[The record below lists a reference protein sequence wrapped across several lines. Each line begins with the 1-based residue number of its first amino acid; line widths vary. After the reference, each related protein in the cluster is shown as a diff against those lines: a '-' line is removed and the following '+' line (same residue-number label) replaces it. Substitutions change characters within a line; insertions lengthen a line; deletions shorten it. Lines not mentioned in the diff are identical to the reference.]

1 MKELGKILSEIKWK
15 TSRSSGAGGQH
26 VNKVETRVE
35 LLWNVAQSE
44 AVSPE
49 QIQIIFQKLATYIN
63 KKGVMSVACDSNR
76 SQLKN
81 KELAEKK
88 FEKLL
93 IAAFKEKKKRKATKP
108 SKAAI
113 NERIKSKEIK
123 SEVKKGRGKNFLRF
137 SDGD

>member
-1 MKELGKILSEIKWK
+1 MKDLGKILSEIKWK
-15 TSRSSGAGGQH
+15 TSRSGGAGGQH

-35 LLWNVAQSE
+35 LLWNIAD
-44 AVSPE
+44 ADFLTDE
-49 QIQIIFQKLATYIN
+49 QKEILLHKLASHIN
-63 KKGVMSVACDSNR
+63 KKGLLSVTCDSSR

-93 IAAFKEKKKRKATKP
+93 TAAFKEKKKRKATKP
-108 SKAAI
+108 TKSAI
-113 NERIKSKEIK
+113 NKRIKSKEIR
-123 SEVKKGRGKNFLRF
+123 SEVKKGRGKTFLRF

>member
-44 AVSPE
+44 VVSPD

-63 KKGVMSVACDSNR
+63 KKGVMSVACDSSR

-88 FEKLL
+88 FGKLL

-113 NERIKSKEIK
+113 NERIKSKEIR
-123 SEVKKGRGKNFLRF
+123 SEVKKRRGKSFLRF

>member
-44 AVSPE
+44 VVSPD

-63 KKGVMSVACDSNR
+63 KKGVMSVACDSSR

-88 FEKLL
+88 FGKLL

-113 NERIKSKEIK
+113 NERIKSKEIR

>member
-1 MKELGKILSEIKWK
+1 MKELGKILSEVKWK

-44 AVSPE
+44 AVSPD

-63 KKGVMSVACDSNR
+63 KKGVMSVACDSSR

-88 FEKLL
+88 FGKLL

-113 NERIKSKEIK
+113 NERIKSKEIR
-123 SEVKKGRGKNFLRF
+123 SEVKQGRGNNFLRF

>member
-35 LLWNVAQSE
+35 LLWNVAHSE
-44 AVSPE
+44 VVSPD
-49 QIQIIFQKLATYIN
+49 QIRIIFQKLATYIN
-63 KKGVMSVACDSNR
+63 KKGVMSVACDSSR

-88 FEKLL
+88 FGKLL
-93 IAAFKEKKKRKATKP
+93 TAAFKEKKKRKATKP

-113 NERIKSKEIK
+113 NERIKSKEIR

>member
-44 AVSPE
+44 AVSPD

-63 KKGVMSVACDSNR
+63 KKGVMSVACDSSR

-88 FEKLL
+88 FGKLL

-113 NERIKSKEIK
+113 NERIKSKEIR
-123 SEVKKGRGKNFLRF
+123 SEVKKRRGKNFLRF